1 MRNPHRLRLCE
12 KRERSVRDGEG
23 RKRKRNAFV
32 RRRSRRKVAG
42 IDIPGTWRTQKHQ
55 IRGRSP
61 LFQPPTRPSS
71 PFGSPPPPPDHPCY
85 TPFPSPFCP
94 FDDAPP
100 QRRHAHSDLI
110 QFPINSQ
117 SIDSNSVY
125 RAVGCLPMYPLHA
138 YEPALPTLSL
148 PLLFLLLPF
157 RSPFSFPFALFLALR
172 PLVLSPRSSNWV
184 FFLFGTGVRVTAI
197 RREERD
203 SMVLL
208 TFEA

>member
-1 MRNPHRLRLCE
+1 MRNPHRLSASARKEREARATE
-12 KRERSVRDGEG
+12 KGERERE
-23 RKRKRNAFV
+23 RKRNAFV

-42 IDIPGTWRTQKHQ
+42 IDIPGAWRTQKQHQ

-61 LFQPPTRPSS
+61 LFQPPTRPLFSLLA
-71 PFGSPPPPPDHPCY
+71 SPPPPSRQTLSDHPCY

-125 RAVGCLPMYPLHA
+125 RAVGCLP
-138 YEPALPTLSL
+138 T
-148 PLLFLLLPF
+148 
-157 RSPFSFPFALFLALR
+157 
-172 PLVLSPRSSNWV
+172 
-184 FFLFGTGVRVTAI
+184 
-197 RREERD
+197 
-203 SMVLL
+203 
-208 TFEA
+208 

>member
-1 MRNPHRLRLCE
+1 MRNPHRLSASARKEREARATE
-12 KRERSVRDGEG
+12 KGERERE
-23 RKRKRNAFV
+23 RKRNAFV

-42 IDIPGTWRTQKHQ
+42 IDIPGAWRTQKQHQ

-61 LFQPPTRPSS
+61 LFQPPTRPLFS
-71 PFGSPPPPPDHPCY
+71 PFASPPPPSRQTLSDHPCY

-125 RAVGCLPMYPLHA
+125 RAVGCLP
-138 YEPALPTLSL
+138 T
-148 PLLFLLLPF
+148 
-157 RSPFSFPFALFLALR
+157 
-172 PLVLSPRSSNWV
+172 
-184 FFLFGTGVRVTAI
+184 
-197 RREERD
+197 
-203 SMVLL
+203 
-208 TFEA
+208 